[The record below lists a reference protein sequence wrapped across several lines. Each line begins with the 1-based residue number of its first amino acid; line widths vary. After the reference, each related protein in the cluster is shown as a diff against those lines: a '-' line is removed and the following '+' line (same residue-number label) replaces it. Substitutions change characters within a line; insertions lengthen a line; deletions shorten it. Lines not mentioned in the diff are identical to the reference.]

1 MTRIQFLSRRVHTF
15 AVAFVNRYCRIVES
29 FDKSI
34 SHTAIRN
41 PNQFIPMTGGKIGFG
56 VIKIKACR
64 GQSVFYVIDDS
75 ALDRIDI

>member
-1 MTRIQFLSRRVHTF
+1 
-15 AVAFVNRYCRIVES
+15 
-29 FDKSI
+29 
-34 SHTAIRN
+34 
-41 PNQFIPMTGGKIGFG
+41 MTGGQIGFG